1 MVGTIQQD
9 ASINKHHGVE
19 FRRVMSSWLREPCG
33 KPVNSGLHGPGM
45 MRGSMPTTT
54 RTRRS
59 LAVDDLDLARQVG
72 TRLKAARTRA
82 GLTQRE
88 LAEPRYTKAYI
99 SALENGLIKPS
110 MAALRFLAR
119 RLGTVPGEFLADE
132 DTHLR
137 RIEAELRLAS
147 SDWQAAA
154 DRFQAILDEDP
165 AGLERGMC
173 LLGLAEASYR
183 LGRHVDA
190 ITAATQAQ
198 AILAASRHDTEAR
211 RATYWLAAGHYGA
224 DDPARAR
231 ALFEDLLAGQAGVE
245 TDPDLRVRTLVA
257 LATVAT
263 HGGDPNTAI
272 GLLEEAKALGVDL
285 DDRRR
290 ATLLHSLAY
299 SHRLAGDL
307 EVAIRTGIESLALF
321 RAIEARAETA
331 SIENELAMI
340 YLGLGNLTE
349 AERHAA
355 DARTGFEASGDT
367 FRLPHVGDTEAQIA
381 LGRNDP
387 ERAVAL
393 AASAVE
399 EAHRVGNS
407 RAELSALLTGARASR
422 RRGDTATAISLLETA
437 VELAD
442 HGPATRLREVLTEWS
457 ELAAEAGDHARAYEL
472 SRRALAIH

>member
-1 MVGTIQQD
+1 
-9 ASINKHHGVE
+9 
-19 FRRVMSSWLREPCG
+19 
-33 KPVNSGLHGPGM
+33 M
-45 MRGSMPTTT
+45 MRCDMPTTT

-59 LAVDDLDLARQVG
+59 LAAEDLDLARQVG

-119 RLGTVPGEFLADE
+119 RLGTVPGEFLADG
-132 DTHLR
+132 DTHWR

-147 SDWQAAA
+147 GDWQAAA
-154 DRFQAILDEDP
+154 DRFQAILDDGP
-165 AGLERGMC
+165 AGLERGMS
-173 LLGLAEASYR
+173 LLGLAEAKYR
-183 LGRHVDA
+183 LGQPVDT
-190 ITAATQAQ
+190 ISAAT
-198 AILAASRHDTEAR
+198 EA
-211 RATYWLAAGHYGA
+211 RATYWLAAGHDGT

-231 ALFEDLLAGQAGVE
+231 ALFEELLAFQAGVDD
-245 TDPDLRVRTLVA
+245 DPDLRVRTLVA
-257 LATVAT
+257 LAIVAT
-263 HGGDPNTAI
+263 RGGDHSTAI

-299 SHRLAGDL
+299 AHRLAGDL

-321 RAIEARAETA
+321 RAVEARGETA

-349 AERHAA
+349 AERHVAL
-355 DARTGFEASGDT
+355 AREGFEAGADA

-381 LGRNDP
+381 LARDD
-387 ERAVAL
+387 ATHASLL
-393 AASAVE
+393 AAGAAE
-399 EAHRVGNS
+399 EARRIGNS
-407 RAELSALLTGARASR
+407 RAELSALLTGARAAR
-422 RRGDTATAISLLETA
+422 KLGDTAAATGLLETA
-437 VELAD
+437 AELAEQ
-442 HGPATRLREVLTEWS
+442 GPATRLREVLTEWS

-472 SRRALAIH
+472 SRRALSLH

>member
-1 MVGTIQQD
+1 
-9 ASINKHHGVE
+9 
-19 FRRVMSSWLREPCG
+19 
-33 KPVNSGLHGPGM
+33 
-45 MRGSMPTTT
+45 MPTTT

-72 TRLKAARTRA
+72 ARLKAARTRA

-132 DTHLR
+132 DTHWR

-173 LLGLAEASYR
+173 LLGLAEASHR

-198 AILAASRHDTEAR
+198 AILAATRHEPEAR

-231 ALFEDLLAGQAGVE
+231 ALFEELLAGQAGVD

-257 LATVAT
+257 LAAVVT

-331 SIENELAMI
+331 AIENELAMI

-355 DARTGFEASGDT
+355 DARSGFEASGDT

-387 ERAVAL
+387 ERAVEL
-393 AASAVE
+393 AAGAVKD
-399 EAHRVGNS
+399 AHQVGNS

-442 HGPATRLREVLTEWS
+442 RGPATRLREVLTEWS
-457 ELAAEAGDHARAYEL
+457 ELAAEAGDHAQAYEL

>member
-1 MVGTIQQD
+1 M
-9 ASINKHHGVE
+9 
-19 FRRVMSSWLREPCG
+19 MLRD
-33 KPVNSGLHGPGM
+33 
-45 MRGSMPTTT
+45 MPTTT

-59 LAVDDLDLARQVG
+59 LAAEDLDLARQVG
-72 TRLKAARTRA
+72 ARLKAARTRA

-132 DTHLR
+132 DTHWR

-147 SDWQAAA
+147 GDWQAAA
-154 DRFQAILDEDP
+154 DRFQSTLDEDP
-165 AGLERGMC
+165 AGVERGMC
-173 LLGLAEASYR
+173 LLGLAEATYR
-183 LGRHVDA
+183 LGRPVDA
-190 ITAATQAQ
+190 ITAATEAQ
-198 AILAASRHDTEAR
+198 SLLATGHRDVEAR

-224 DDPARAR
+224 GDAARAR
-231 ALFEDLLAGQAGVE
+231 GLMEELLARQAGVD

-257 LATVAT
+257 LAAVVT
-263 HGGDPNTAI
+263 HGGDPTTAI

-299 SHRLAGDL
+299 AYRLAGDL
-307 EVAIRTGIESLALF
+307 EVAIRTGIESLGLF

-331 SIENELAMI
+331 GIEGELAMI
-340 YLGLGNLTE
+340 YLGLGNLAQ
-349 AERHAA
+349 AEHHASI
-355 DARTGFEASGDT
+355 ARTGMEASGDT
-367 FRLPHVGDTEAQIA
+367 FRLPHVSDTDAQIA

-387 ERAVAL
+387 DRALTLAARAVD
-393 AASAVE
+393 

-407 RAELSALLTGARASR
+407 RAELSALITGARASR
-422 RRGDTATAISLLETA
+422 QRGDAVTATSLLETA
-437 VELAD
+437 VTLAEK
-442 HGPATRLREVLTEWS
+442 GPTTQLREVLTEWS

-472 SRRALAIH
+472 SRRALALR